1 MTNRALASRAT
12 LPAGSAVL
20 SKCLFCRYSASFFIR
35 YMSRK
40 QPAKSAVKSSLRIS
54 TLSGGV
60 ELIQLR
66 TSLVHQGFTV
76 FVPGNSRR
84 SMSVLAPLDAAG
96 GNDGSFRV
104 ERLRQLWL
112 ANHSDPFVYRCA

>member
-12 LPAGSAVL
+12 LPAGSAGL
-20 SKCLFCRYSASFFIR
+20 FKCRVCRYSASFFIR

-40 QPAKSAVKSSLRIS
+40 RSAVKSSLRIS

-66 TSLVHQGFTV
+66 TSLVHHGFTV

-84 SMSVLAPLDAAG
+84 SMSSLARLDAAG

-104 ERLRQLWL
+104 ETRAQLRP
-112 ANHSDPFVYRCA
+112 ADHSDPFVYRCA